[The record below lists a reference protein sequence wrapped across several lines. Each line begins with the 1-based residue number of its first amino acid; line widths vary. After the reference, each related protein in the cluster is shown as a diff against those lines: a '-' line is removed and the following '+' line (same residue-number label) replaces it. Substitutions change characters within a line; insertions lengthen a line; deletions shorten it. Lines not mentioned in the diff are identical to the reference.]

1 MSFFCRHFNLKTLIS
16 PYMLCKF
23 CVANMCEIKFEQ
35 IQDWAKSSSS
45 RSNKSWDTINYT
57 LRWPLTVKASNFLV
71 ATLFFS
77 IQKIIDHFTHYNS
90 LSMRLSTINKK
101 KMSRLK
107 NWNQFVN
114 HHQSQ
119 DSFFLFSKSIDCQT
133 HFSVLVVAANQ
144 LSPASHKIFLCS
156 QKRIRKV

>member
-1 MSFFCRHFNLKTLIS
+1 MSFCRHFNLKTLIS

-45 RSNKSWDTINYT
+45 KSNKSWDTINYT
-57 LRWPLTVKASNFLV
+57 LRWPLTAEASNFLV

-90 LSMRLSTINKK
+90 LWMRLSMINKK
-101 KMSRLK
+101 EMSRLK

-119 DSFFLFSKSIDCQT
+119 DSFSVFKTSINCQT
-133 HFSVLVVAANQ
+133 HSSVVC
-144 LSPASHKIFLCS
+144 CS
-156 QKRIRKV
+156 ISQSAQSRKSQDLPLLPKEN